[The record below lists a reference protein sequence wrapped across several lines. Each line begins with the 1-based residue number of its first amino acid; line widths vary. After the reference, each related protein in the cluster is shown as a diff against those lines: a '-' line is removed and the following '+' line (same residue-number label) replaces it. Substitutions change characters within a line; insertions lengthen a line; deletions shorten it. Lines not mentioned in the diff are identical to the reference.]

1 MKILGIDPGTAR
13 LGFSI
18 IEVFAEPTTISS
30 KYKLLNCGIIETQ
43 KEDAQAKRLN
53 EIRKDLVEII
63 KTFRPNILAIEEL
76 FFFKNLKTVIPVA
89 QARGVVLQL
98 ASEFNLDIFEYTPLQ
113 VKQII
118 TGHGRAEKKEVES
131 FVMHDLGINT
141 KIKPDDAVDAI
152 AIALC
157 FLRSDYQK
165 FVRIP

>member
-13 LGFSI
+13 LGFAI
-18 IEVFAEPTTISS
+18 IESYDS
-30 KYKLLNCGIIETQ
+30 NNLYKLLQCGIIETS
-43 KEDAQAKRLN
+43 KFDTEAQRLT
-53 EIRKDLVEII
+53 EIRLDLLDLIN
-63 KTFRPNILAIEEL
+63 TFKPDVVAIEQL

-98 ASEFNLDIFEYTPLQ
+98 AHESKMQIFEYTPLQ

-118 TGHGRAEKKEVES
+118 TGRGRAEKSEVES
-131 FVMHDLGINT
+131 FVMADLQLT
-141 KIKPDDAVDAI
+141 EKIRPDDAVDAV

>member
-13 LGFSI
+13 LGFALLESY
-18 IEVFAEPTTISS
+18 SS
-30 KYKLLNCGIIETQ
+30 NNLYKLLQCGIIETS
-43 KEDAQAKRLN
+43 KFDSEAKRLT
-53 EIRKDLVEII
+53 EIRLDLLELINNFTPDII
-63 KTFRPNILAIEEL
+63 AIEQL

-98 ASEFNLDIFEYTPLQ
+98 AHESKMQIFEYTPLQ

-118 TGHGRAEKKEVES
+118 TGKGRAEKSEVES
-131 FVMHDLGINT
+131 FVMADLQLT
-141 KIKPDDAVDAI
+141 EKIRPDDAVDAV

>member
-13 LGFSI
+13 LGFSV
-18 IEVFAEPTTISS
+18 IEVFTESTDISS
-30 KYKLLNCGIIETQ
+30 KYKLLNCGIIET
-43 KEDAQAKRLN
+43 KKDDAQAKRLN
-53 EIRKDLVEII
+53 EIHKDLVEII
-63 KTFRPNILAIEEL
+63 QIFKPNILAIEEL

-98 ASEFNLDIFEYTPLQ
+98 ASEFGLEIFEYTPLQ

-131 FVMHDLGINT
+131 FVMQDLGINT